1 MALCFCSF
9 NPPPQSP
16 SSSTPNNKISKF
28 ISSDQH
34 YLSMLETQCT
44 SMQDLK
50 KVHAQFIKSGQA
62 KDNFTASR
70 LLSFA
75 AASPYGDI
83 NYAYLLF
90 TRIQNPN
97 IFIWNTIIRGF
108 SQSSNPQFAFGLF
121 FDLLANAV
129 IQPGRLTYPSLFK
142 ARSRLGFVDFGAQ
155 LHAMVVKL
163 GIVFDPFIRNSLI
176 YMYAI
181 CGFLSEAWKL
191 FDGSKDSDVVAWNSM
206 IMGFVKCGD
215 VDSARELFDE
225 MPVRNTVSWNS
236 MISGYVRNGKWKE
249 ALGLFSE
256 MQREKIKPSEFTLVS
271 WLNASAN
278 LGALKQGEWI
288 HDYIQKNGIELNVIV
303 TTAIINMYSKCG
315 SIEMARQAFEMTPI
329 KGLSCWNSM
338 IIGLAMNGCED
349 EAIQLFSRLESSS
362 LKPDSVS
369 FIGVLTACN
378 HAGLVNKAKDYFC
391 LMTERYNIEPTIK
404 HYGCMVDLLGR
415 AGHLQQA
422 KELIRSMLMN
432 PDAIIRGSLLSSCR
446 NHGNVEIGN
455 WAQRHLME
463 LDSNESSGHVLM
475 SNVYAA
481 SGHFE
486 KAIKERILMKDKRI
500 EKQPGCSLIEVNGE
514 VHEFIAGG
522 RLHPRAVEIY
532 SVLNDLS
539 LILQEMEFVENGKRI
554 FDQDSE
560 ITEYIVAS

>member
-1 MALCFCSF
+1 
-9 NPPPQSP
+9 
-16 SSSTPNNKISKF
+16 
-28 ISSDQH
+28 
-34 YLSMLETQCT
+34 
-44 SMQDLK
+44 
-50 KVHAQFIKSGQA
+50 
-62 KDNFTASR
+62 
-70 LLSFA
+70 
-75 AASPYGDI
+75 
-83 NYAYLLF
+83 
-90 TRIQNPN
+90 
-97 IFIWNTIIRGF
+97 
-108 SQSSNPQFAFGLF
+108 
-121 FDLLANAV
+121 
-129 IQPGRLTYPSLFK
+129 
-142 ARSRLGFVDFGAQ
+142 
-155 LHAMVVKL
+155 
-163 GIVFDPFIRNSLI
+163 
-176 YMYAI
+176 MYAI

-191 FDGSKDSDVVAWNSM
+191 FDGSKDSDVVVWNSM

-236 MISGYVRNGKWKE
+236 MISWYLRNGKWKE
-249 ALGLFSE
+249 ALGLFCE

-271 WLNASAN
+271 LLNALAN

-288 HDYIQKNGIELNVIV
+288 HDYIQKN
-303 TTAIINMYSKCG
+303 
-315 SIEMARQAFEMTPI
+315 
-329 KGLSCWNSM
+329 GLSCWNSM

-415 AGHLQQA
+415 AEHLQQA
-422 KELIRSMLMN
+422 KELIRSTLMN

-486 KAIKERILMKDKRI
+486 KAIKERILMKEKRI